1 MAMGWRSRSLR
12 LSVELPLVVVGLQH
26 GVLRRP
32 ADASRRRFVVP
43 YQQGGSFAFGGAS
56 MRHAHALLGSSL
68 ASALVLSAC
77 SNDPIAPPAS
87 VRLHVTP
94 VCDFVTFGRLVA
106 DGIVIS
112 GNAGGNAPGGGIL
125 GEIEI
130 RLTDETIHAHIIN
143 LYAIPLDGP
152 FGGDAEAR
160 VVGAEGVGGEDI
172 TLRLVDNGEPGK
184 NTDQVYLRIDGNV
197 ILGPQ
202 TIDRGNIQ
210 LHLKCRGPGD

>member
-1 MAMGWRSRSLR
+1 MKCPRNRVNSTLT
-12 LSVELPLVVVGLQH
+12 
-26 GVLRRP
+26 
-32 ADASRRRFVVP
+32 
-43 YQQGGSFAFGGAS
+43 
-56 MRHAHALLGSSL
+56 
-68 ASALVLSAC
+68 SALVLSAC

-87 VRLHVTP
+87 VRFHVTP

-130 RLTDETIHAHIIN
+130 HLTDETIHAHIIN

-152 FGGDAEAR
+152 FGGVAEAR
-160 VVGAEGVGGEDI
+160 VVHAEGVGGEDI

-184 NTDQVYLRIDGNV
+184 NLDQVYLVIDGNV